1 MNENGKTDESVFRY
15 FSEPFILYR
24 EVQYYNIDY
33 DFSSQTEIYLKLPK
47 QETDN
52 LVRTVTDKIT

>member
-15 FSEPFILYR
+15 FSEPLLYR
-24 EVQYYNIDY
+24 EVQYYNSDY